1 MCEMDYE
8 TITYESGRIARIT
21 LNRPDRLNAV
31 NKTMI
36 DEIVSAFKE
45 AENDPE
51 VRVIVLKGAG
61 RCFSAG
67 YDLGP
72 GGYKVEP
79 IVQEWKAMRDISLD
93 HPATVMW
100 KLMKPV
106 IAQVHGYCTGFA
118 LDLVGGMCDIT
129 IAAEDAKI
137 GQQEGRGFGTLALHL
152 WPYLIGPQRS
162 KMLMFTGEFISGKE
176 AERIGLVLKATAPE
190 QLDEEV
196 NALAEKIASGPPE
209 LIAIHKAQINRFYEE
224 MGLWGVI
231 ASFRDLDAIA
241 HLSKVATELFELAQ
255 EKGAKAAV
263 QRMMSGF

>member
-1 MCEMDYE
+1 MEYE
-8 TITYESGRIARIT
+8 TITYEAGRIARII
-21 LNRPDRLNAV
+21 LNRPDKMNAV

-36 DEIVSAFKE
+36 AEIVSALKE
-45 AENDPE
+45 AENDE
-51 VRVIVLKGAG
+51 KVRVIILKGAG

-67 YDLGP
+67 YELGA
-72 GGYKVEP
+72 GGYKPEA

-129 IAAEDAKI
+129 IAAEDAQI

-152 WPYLIGPQRS
+152 WPYLIGPQRA

-176 AERIGLVLKATAPE
+176 AERIGLVLKATPSE
-190 QLDEEV
+190 KLDEEV
-196 NALAEKIASGPPE
+196 NGLAEKIASGPPE
-209 LIAIHKAQINRFYEE
+209 LIAIHKAQINRFYEQ

-241 HLSKVATELFELAQ
+241 HLSEVATQLFDLAQ
-255 EKGAKAAV
+255 EKGVKAAL
-263 QRMMSGF
+263 QRMHDGF